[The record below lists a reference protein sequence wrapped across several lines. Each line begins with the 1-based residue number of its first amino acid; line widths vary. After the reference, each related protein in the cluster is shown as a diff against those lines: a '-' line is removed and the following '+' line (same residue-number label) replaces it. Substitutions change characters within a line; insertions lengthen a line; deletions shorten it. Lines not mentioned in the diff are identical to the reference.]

1 MVHQSRKGG
10 GKEMKKLTVLC
21 LAGLLVLAFGATGYA
36 QAPKLDF
43 RASGAFYFDTYYMK
57 NTPPYNV
64 TAGIYQVVSSSAI
77 NSSSARDRKF
87 SYLDTRAHLKF
98 DAVMEKG
105 LSGTFMFEIDTNRW
119 GMASNSFANT
129 REAATFGSW
138 TTDRTA
144 VEVKNIYIDFGL
156 PYFGI
161 PVPMTV
167 RIGAQPLAIRP
178 AFFLYSDG
186 MGIQGGIQ
194 VPPVTIIP
202 YYYKALEGVDWTADD
217 VDVYGLQV
225 IAKVNTFT
233 IGAYGM
239 FYNMN
244 TYPFQVAN
252 TAIMPVPPVTGGI
265 GGIMSQSP
273 GTESAEMWWLG
284 VYADGKAGPVNFNFD
299 FIYDHGKVEP
309 RQLLATIAPD
319 VKYRGWATRAK
330 VNYPWE
336 KFNFGVVGMYASGAD
351 ANKTGTSGRPGS
363 TTATGVAATKVGS
376 YVVPPGSEMAPIN
389 SESVV
394 AYSIWAG
401 ASGGC
406 GLLETSNYSALSRG
420 AFGGTWFAK
429 LYGSASLTPW
439 YKVTL
444 QGLYIGDTTKHGNT
458 WGTAVKPSDTLRDDS
473 DIGFELDMIND
484 ISLYKNLTFSFA
496 GGYLWAGDALD
507 LRSGVGTNRSMN
519 NPWAVRTRLMYYF

>member
-1 MVHQSRKGG
+1 
-10 GKEMKKLTVLC
+10 MKKLIVLC
-21 LAGLLVLAFGATGYA
+21 LAGLLVLAFSATGYA

-43 RASGAFYFDTYYMK
+43 RASGAFYSDTYYMR

-64 TAGIYQVVSSSAI
+64 TAGIYQVLPANFNTALPSSAPYYGGLGL
-77 NSSSARDRKF
+77 NRK
-87 SYLDTRAHLKF
+87 YAYMDMRAHLKF

-119 GMASNSFANT
+119 GMASNSTANT

-144 VEVKNIYIDFGL
+144 VEVKNIYIDVGL

-161 PVPMTV
+161 PVPITV
-167 RIGAQPLAIRP
+167 RVGAQPLAIRP

-186 MGIQGGIQ
+186 MGVQGGIQ
-194 VPPVTIIP
+194 VPPVSIIP
-202 YYYKALEGVDWTADD
+202 YFYKALEGVDWTADD
-217 VDVYGLQV
+217 VDVWGLQAV
-225 IAKVNTFT
+225 AKISTVT
-233 IGAYGM
+233 IGAYGIY
-239 FYNMN
+239 YNMN
-244 TYPFQVAN
+244 TYPFQVTN
-252 TAIMPVPPVTGGI
+252 TAAPVVSSVPGGVGGI
-265 GGIMSQSP
+265 YPQNP
-273 GTESAEMWWLG
+273 GTMCAEMWWIG

-330 VNYPWE
+330 VDFPWE

-351 ANKTGTSGRPGS
+351 AKKTGTSGLPGS
-363 TTATGVAATKVGS
+363 TTYLGNYATKVGS

-401 ASGGC
+401 ASGGA
-406 GLLETSNYSALSRG
+406 GVLETSNYSALNRG
-420 AFGGTWFAK
+420 AFGGSWFAK
-429 LYGSASLTPW
+429 LYGSAKVTPW

-458 WGTAVKPSDTLRDDS
+458 WGNAVKPGTTILRDDN

-484 ISLYKNLTFSFA
+484 ISLYKNLTFSVA
-496 GGYLWAGDALD
+496 GGYLWAGDAM
-507 LRSGVGTNRSMN
+507 SIKQYGVNYN
-519 NPWAVRTRLMYYF
+519 ADPKNPWAVRTRLQYLF